1 MKPATTVTKVCR
13 VLGEFKHR
21 PSLGVT
27 DLARRLELFP
37 SDIHRILTSLEIYG
51 YVEQNPETKRYQ
63 LGTGLLRLGLTT
75 FQRNVVQEKGHA
87 ILVRLSRQLNA
98 ATHLAMFDVGE
109 CEAFLLDQVDLS
121 ADPIF
126 KAKPGATTGA
136 HSTAL
141 GKTIMAGMEPQ
152 TFQRVL
158 ERSGLRKSTGKTITD
173 LPTLEKELQLIRQRG
188 FAVDSEES
196 AEGACCIG
204 CPVRN
209 CTGMV
214 IGAIGGSMKAGLFR
228 SLNLNRL
235 ASQVDAAAAELSY
248 ELGYDPGAVRECR
261 TAVSA

>member
-27 DLARRLELFP
+27 DLARRLDLFP
-37 SDIHRILTSLEIYG
+37 SDIHRILNSLQMYG
-51 YVEQNPETKRYQ
+51 YIEQNPETKRYQ

-75 FQRNVVQEKGHA
+75 FQRNVVQEKGRV
-87 ILVRLSRQLNA
+87 ILARLSAKLNA

-109 CEAFLLDQVDLS
+109 CEVFLVDQVDVPGATL
-121 ADPIF
+121 F
-126 KAKPGATTGA
+126 KAKLGATTGA

-141 GKTIMAGMEPQ
+141 GKTIMAGMDPP
-152 TFQRVL
+152 TVKRVL
-158 ERSGLRKSTGKTITD
+158 ERSGLRKITGKTITD
-173 LPTLEKELQLIRQRG
+173 WPTLEKELQSIRQRG
-188 FAVDSEES
+188 FAVDSEEC

-204 CPVRN
+204 CPIRN
-209 CTGMV
+209 CTGHV
-214 IGAIGGSMKAGLFR
+214 IGAIGASMRAGHFK

-248 ELGYDPGAVRECR
+248 ELGYSGEALGENRY
-261 TAVSA
+261 AG